1 MRRADE
7 NRSGLPLEEKPSK
20 RFSFE
25 SRLLIFLSHTWRWLV
40 YGLFAAG
47 LFILIRPLTTSHS
60 VTLAEGDIPEENIYA
75 TVRFPYE
82 DKAATEAY
90 RNAAVADT
98 LPVFNQPLLPA
109 PETFVNRLVHLFSAA
124 EAVAASTAAM
134 DATGSFNP
142 IPALRER
149 ITLDLSDETLKTLYN
164 YQKDREFIKTINRI
178 VAEIQDQMLIRGVV
192 ATDVGYKTVSSA
204 TRGITLRREGKSDAV
219 RPSTDG
225 IVSREM
231 LVERV
236 HKQLDEEWPST
247 NAVDRAKNE
256 AGREIAGLFINPT
269 LFFDPEATE
278 KARAAARD
286 FVKPVVVFV
295 KKGEIIVE
303 KGKPVSYQA
312 ALALM
317 ELAKTKGR
325 EGAFALNLGWA
336 ILAILPVI
344 ALWGYLRRYEP
355 YLGDDPRMVTVL
367 AFIMLL
373 VVGWAKIGYLLQ
385 NVVDSPILTNLTYAT
400 PVAMA
405 GILVT
410 VLANGWLGTFIVS
423 LLSFAV
429 GIMHWNLDMKVVAI
443 CLMSGIVSAYSVSR
457 IHRRTAL
464 YRAGLWTGVAAI
476 LMVLGIN
483 FIENPTSIDM
493 MTNKQDFFFAI
504 TWAIL
509 NALQS
514 CAFASF
520 LLVPLEAFLGVVT
533 DIKLLEIGVK
543 SDLLK
548 ELEEKAPGSYQH
560 SLNVATLAESAA
572 EAIGSNSLLCRVGA
586 YYHDIGKM
594 EMPMYFTENQRTEQ
608 DRLRHEKL
616 SPNMS
621 CLIIRN
627 HVKDGLERAR
637 KEKLPRAIQAF
648 IAEHHGT
655 TRIGFFYERAV
666 AVNETSGVAEEDF
679 RYPGPKPQTVESAIL
694 MIADSLEATFRSM
707 GPVTDGETVQMV
719 RKIINDKFIDGQFE
733 ECALT
738 LRDLHKLSQA
748 FTRALINMRHQRIE
762 YPTLARPARET
773 DILRVGRIPSR
784 SAPAR
789 NLEGGS

>member
-1 MRRADE
+1 MRRSDD
-7 NRSGLPLEEKPSK
+7 NRSGLPIEEKPSR
-20 RFSFE
+20 RFSLE
-25 SRLLIFLSHTWRWLV
+25 SRLLVFLSHTWRWLV

-47 LFILIRPLTTSHS
+47 LFVLIRPLTTSHS
-60 VTLAEGDIPEENIYA
+60 VTLAKGDIPEDNIYA
-75 TVRFPYE
+75 TVQFTYE

-98 LPVFNQPLLPA
+98 LPVFNQPVLLA
-109 PETFVNRLVHLFSAA
+109 SEAFTNRLAHLFNAA
-124 EAVAASTAAM
+124 REVAASTAAKE
-134 DATGSFNP
+134 ATETFDP
-142 IPALRER
+142 LPALHDR
-149 ITLDLSDETLKTLYN
+149 INFDLSDKTLLTLYDN
-164 YQKDREFIKTINRI
+164 QDIPEFEKTINRI
-178 VAEIQDQMLIRGVV
+178 VAEIQEQMLIRGVV
-192 ATDVGYKTVSSA
+192 ATEVGFKTISSA

-219 RPSTDG
+219 RPSTEG
-225 IVSREM
+225 IISREM
-231 LVERV
+231 LVERI
-236 HKQLDEEWPST
+236 HRQLDKEWPPT
-247 NAVDRAKNE
+247 MTEFRDQNE
-256 AGREIAGLFINPT
+256 AGREIAEIFISPT

-278 KARAAARD
+278 KAQSAARD
-286 FVKPVVVFV
+286 FVKPVLVIV

-303 KGKPVSYQA
+303 KGKPVSYHA
-312 ALALM
+312 ALALK

-336 ILAILPVI
+336 ILAMLPVI

-373 VVGWAKIGYLLQ
+373 VVGWAKLGYLLQ

-423 LLSFAV
+423 LLAFAI
-429 GIMHWNLDMKVVAI
+429 GIMHWNLDMKVAAI

-464 YRAGLWTGVAAI
+464 YRAGLWTGVAAV

-483 FIENPTSIDM
+483 FIENPTSIDLM
-493 MTNKQDFFFAI
+493 ANKQDFFFAI

-666 AVNETSGVAEEDF
+666 ASNDPGVVAEEDF

-694 MIADSLEATFRSM
+694 MIADSIEATFRSM

-719 RKIINDKFIDGQFE
+719 RKIINEKFIDGQFE

-748 FTRALINMRHQRIE
+748 FTRALINMRHQRVE
-762 YPTLARPARET
+762 YPALTRAAHET
-773 DILRVGRIPSR
+773 DILRVGRTPSR
-784 SAPAR
+784 TAPAR
-789 NLEGGS
+789 NLEV